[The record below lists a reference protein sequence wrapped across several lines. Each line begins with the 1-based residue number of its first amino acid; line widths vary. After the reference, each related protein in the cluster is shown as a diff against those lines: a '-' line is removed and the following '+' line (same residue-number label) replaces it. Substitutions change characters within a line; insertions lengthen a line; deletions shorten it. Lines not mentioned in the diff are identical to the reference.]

1 MAIRISLASRRL
13 IFFDLVDYTGTSPR
27 MAGGGARKAP
37 AQAIY
42 DSIDFDA
49 DAGVRAFTT
58 MVEAQLQT
66 LRDLRTLFDA
76 NTTITRYIDQR
87 ERITLEQ
94 MRIDGLSIEAQAR
107 S

>member
-13 IFFDLVDYTGTSPR
+13 IFFDLVDYTGTPPR
-27 MAGGGARKAP
+27 MAGGSARKAP

-49 DAGVRAFTT
+49 DAGVRRFAA
-58 MVEAQLQT
+58 MVEAQLET

-76 NTTITRYIDQR
+76 NPAITRWID
-87 ERITLEQ
+87 ERTRTTLAQVRRDGLTLE
-94 MRIDGLSIEAQAR
+94 RRAR